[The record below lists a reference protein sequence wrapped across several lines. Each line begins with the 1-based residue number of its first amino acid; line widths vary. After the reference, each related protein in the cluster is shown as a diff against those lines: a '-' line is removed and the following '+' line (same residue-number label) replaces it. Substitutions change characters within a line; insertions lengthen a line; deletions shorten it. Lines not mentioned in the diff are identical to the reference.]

1 MTWGVTSMARQRGNK
16 HHPAFDGPRWEAVR
30 KGHSTSVNKRIRCE
44 LLRTALMDIDVHEE
58 LHRKVSFVPMPGR
71 HFLHRVEAN
80 FIDDP
85 NPIKRIGNFLIAS
98 EHALI
103 HPQMTYI
110 ETDCAE
116 LMIEAISLQLPYIRE
131 GLINPNGTV

>member
-1 MTWGVTSMARQRGNK
+1 MAPESFN
-16 HHPAFDGPRWEAVR
+16 DS
-30 KGHSTSVNKRIRCE
+30 HSFS
-44 LLRTALMDIDVHEE
+44 L
-58 LHRKVSFVPMPGR
+58 
-71 HFLHRVEAN
+71 
-80 FIDDP
+80 
-85 NPIKRIGNFLIAS
+85 NFLIAS

-131 GLINPNGTV
+131 GLITPDGTV